1 MQSEVFSHAIVWLY
15 TTSGH
20 SVAVV
25 IAKHTYQFLLDDWI
39 RLPII
44 QSQSPIRCSSVAP
57 VRKVDVL
64 RAK

>member
-1 MQSEVFSHAIVWLY
+1 MLSEVFSHAIVWLH

-25 IAKHTYQFLLDDWI
+25 MAKLTYQFLLGNWI

-44 QSQSPIRCSSVAP
+44 QSQSPIRCSSVTP
-57 VRKVDVL
+57 VRNVDVL
-64 RAK
+64 